1 MVGERGTDMWIK
13 DCWSSRK
20 VLRDVGGGY
29 ESLAMR
35 GEGLMAKG
43 NPFDVEPRLPSM
55 NAYIQPNNTPHVPPP
70 SPHLIWRL

>member
-1 MVGERGTDMWIK
+1 
-13 DCWSSRK
+13 
-20 VLRDVGGGY
+20 
-29 ESLAMR
+29 
-35 GEGLMAKG
+35 MAKG